1 MKGEGPTQEAQLR
14 AWGKA
19 QKELPGLNQVWGEEE
34 AAATQLQPMVVE
46 KESGPWVAIALCLI
60 Q

>member
-1 MKGEGPTQEAQLR
+1 MKKGGPTHEAKLR

-19 QKELPGLNQVWGEEE
+19 QKDLPGLNQVWGKEE

-46 KESGPWVAIALCLI
+46 KESGP
-60 Q
+60 